1 MKERI
6 VISSGYFDPVHAGHI
21 EHFKLAKQLGD
32 KLIVILNND
41 QQAVLKKGRS
51 FMPQDQRKMIIEN
64 LKMVDEVFISI
75 DTDLSVCKS
84 LEYLAKAHP
93 DAEIIFPKGGD
104 RTYSEI
110 PEREICD
117 RMKIKVID
125 HVGTSFLEV
134 HSSVLTGIEE
144 VNKKK

>member
-6 VISSGYFDPVHAGHI
+6 IISSGYFDPLHAGHI
-21 EHFKLAKQLGD
+21 EHFSLSKQLGD
-32 KLIVILNND
+32 KLIIILNND
-41 QQAVLKKGRS
+41 QQAILKKGRS
-51 FMPQDQRKMIIEN
+51 FMPQDQRKIIIEN

-84 LEYLAKAHP
+84 LQCLAEKYK

-110 PEREICD
+110 PERKICD
-117 RMKIKVID
+117 KMGIKVID
-125 HVGTSFLEV
+125 HVGTSYPDV
-134 HSSVLTGIEE
+134 HSSVFTGI
-144 VNKKK
+144 K